1 MALDRTRLDVLTHRF
16 TVKTPTL
23 RAVSMRLTMGAV
35 VALTAQDV
43 FTPARYLAG
52 PLPTVPIQA
61 VGGGEVFLEVALSEN
76 GRVSRV
82 TPLRITPPFVD
93 PLLVVI
99 QQWQFRPAEEEDSA
113 SRNPKLRQPV
123 ESKVLVAGLFRP
135 PALDTPTL
143 GTLPIDVAPGSD
155 EIPHPT
161 KTVAPPYPPAALFSG
176 IVLVEV
182 EIAPTGMVAKTTVV
196 RSAPPFDTPA
206 VDAARQ
212 WTFRP
217 VRRQGRPVAG
227 VAYVVFGFQQPV
239 TAPRQR

>member
-1 MALDRTRLDVLTHRF
+1 MSPSSPEGF
-16 TVKTPTL
+16 TVKAPTL
-23 RAVSMRLTMGAV
+23 RAVSLLLTMGAV
-35 VALTAQDV
+35 VALTAQPV
-43 FTPARYLAG
+43 FTPARYLSG
-52 PLPTVPIQA
+52 PAPTLPILA

-93 PLLVVI
+93 PLLAAV
-99 QQWQFRPAEEEDSA
+99 QQWQFRRAEEESST
-113 SRNPKLRQPV
+113 SRNPKLRKPV

-135 PALDTPTL
+135 PTFDTPTL
-143 GTLPIDVAPGSD
+143 GTLPTDVAPGSD

-161 KTVAPPYPPAALFSG
+161 KTVTPPYPPAALFSG

-182 EIAPTGMVAKTTVV
+182 EISPTGMVVKTTVV
-196 RSAPPFDTPA
+196 QSAPPFDAPA

-217 VRRQGRPVAG
+217 ARRQGRPVAG

-239 TAPRQR
+239 TAPR